1 MAPCFLSKTE
11 TVNGSGRGRALHKT
25 RRRHPMAQALLKGK
39 YEYRR
44 RLPHYQKPDGV
55 VFVTFCAG
63 TQRPLK
69 RAA

>member
-1 MAPCFLSKTE
+1 
-11 TVNGSGRGRALHKT
+11 
-25 RRRHPMAQALLKGK
+25 MAQALLKGK